1 MDIRGKFQRQKE
13 VVAAAV
19 RKSWY
24 ARNDDHGVRAREGQ
38 GGHEG
43 GAGGGL
49 GRRRGTRGGWHES
62 GAGGD
67 GGLGSTRGGRGEG
80 RVLTERW
87 WGGKQCT
94 AHFEHIAHFLEKNSR
109 RLGIF

>member
-43 GAGGGL
+43 GA
-49 GRRRGTRGGWHES
+49 RGGSGEEEGHE
-62 GAGGD
+62 GGVA
-67 GGLGSTRGGRGEG
+67 REW
-80 RVLTERW
+80 RW
-87 WGGKQCT
+87 W
-94 AHFEHIAHFLEKNSR
+94 
-109 RLGIF
+109 

>member
-19 RKSWY
+19 RESWY

-43 GAGGGL
+43 GAGGVWG
-49 GRRRGTRGGWHES
+49 GGGARGGGGTRVALVVTGAWGARGVDEGRGGYS
-62 GAGGD
+62 RND
-67 GGLGSTRGGRGEG
+67 GGVVNS
-80 RVLTERW
+80 VLHTLN
-87 WGGKQCT
+87 T
-94 AHFEHIAHFLEKNSR
+94 
-109 RLGIF
+109 